1 LVLRAKA
8 TITGDAKGTRLR
20 IYIPSLLA
28 LDSAF
33 PFKKGE
39 TIMIK
44 IDKEKKRL
52 VIERYEEGERVTSC

>member
-1 LVLRAKA
+1 MVLRAKA

-44 IDKEKKRL
+44 VDKEKKRL